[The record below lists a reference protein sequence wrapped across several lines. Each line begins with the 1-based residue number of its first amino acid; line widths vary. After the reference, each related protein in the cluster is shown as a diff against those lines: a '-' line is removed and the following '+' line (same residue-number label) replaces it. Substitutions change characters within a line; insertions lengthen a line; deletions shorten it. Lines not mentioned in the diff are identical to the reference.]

1 MRVARIIAKLEPG
14 GAQLGVLRLM
24 QRLAGLGLDQPLL
37 AGEATPEGLALCAE
51 RGIRVEVFGGS
62 ALQYDCDP
70 AFARW
75 LEPRLR
81 DADLVHGHMFGA
93 WWAGAQAVLPGVP
106 LVASEHNAIRW
117 PSVPR
122 ETELRNALGRVNR
135 FFAHGP
141 ATNRYMLSRGLSP
154 VRIEPG
160 FSAIGGHAVAA
171 LPGLVSPRVVYAG
184 RLHREKGPDLLLEAL
199 ALTRSRPAAYV
210 LGTGPME
217 PELRALSLRLG
228 MEERV
233 AFCGWQRTPGSW
245 IRGADA
251 CIVPSRHESWS
262 QAAVL
267 AMALGTPVIGAAVE
281 GLPTTLGEGRGT
293 LVEPD
298 DPVDL
303 ARAID
308 DAIQGRATSDVE
320 GARRYAAR
328 FSAARVAEGLLAT
341 YRGLIAERYAN
352 LGDASLGAA

>member
-24 QRLAGLGLDQPLL
+24 QRLASLGIDEPLL
-37 AGEATPEGLALCAE
+37 AGETTPEGLALCSE
-51 RGIRVEVFGGS
+51 RGIRVEAFGGS
-62 ALQYDCDP
+62 GLQYECNP

-93 WWAGAQAVLPGVP
+93 WWAGAQALPPGVP

-117 PSVPR
+117 PSRPR
-122 ETELRNALGRVNR
+122 DAELRMALARVDR

-141 ATNRYMLSRGLSP
+141 ATNRYMLSRGLRP
-154 VRIEPG
+154 ERIEPG

-171 LPGLVSPRVVYAG
+171 VPGLERPRVVYAG
-184 RLHREKGPDLLLEAL
+184 RLHHEKGPDLLLEAL

-217 PELRALSLRLG
+217 SELRALSSRLG
-228 MEERV
+228 LEERV
-233 AFCGWQRTPGSW
+233 AFCGWQRRPGSW
-245 IRGADA
+245 IRGAEA

-262 QAAVL
+262 QTAVL

-281 GLPTTLGEGRGT
+281 GLPTTLGEGRGI

-298 DPVDL
+298 NPRDL
-303 ARAID
+303 AKAID
-308 DAIQGRATSDVE
+308 DAVEGRGAGDIE
-320 GARRYAAR
+320 GARHYAAR

-341 YRGLIAERYAN
+341 YRSLIAERYAAVS
-352 LGDASLGAA
+352 DASLGAA